1 MQMQT
6 FSYDN
11 KIVKYFVY
19 ATLFWAVMA
28 FFFGVLVA
36 TLLFFPTLP
45 EVIFGTDDGSVKG
58 FGGTIQGLI
67 NSQGTLGFGRL
78 RMIHTTFAVFAF
90 VGNSFFSGAYYS
102 LQRLLKTRMYSD
114 VMSWTVFWGWQ
125 LFIVASFVTFI
136 LGFNT
141 SKEYAEHEW
150 PIDILIALVWV
161 LFGVQMFLTIAKR
174 RVRHLYVAIWFYI
187 GTWAGITMLHVFNN
201 LELPVH
207 FSLAAPKSYSLYSG
221 VQDALIQWWYG
232 HNAVAF
238 FLTTPVL
245 GLMYYFVPKA
255 ANRPVFSYK
264 LSIIHFWSL
273 IFIYIW
279 AGPHHL
285 IYTALPGWVQAVGTG
300 FSIMLIAPS
309 WGGMLNG
316 LLTLRGSWDKV
327 RENPILKF
335 FVVALTCYGMATFEG
350 PLLATKTLNKIGH
363 FTDWVPAHVHV
374 GTLGWNGFMAF
385 GIIYYLIP
393 KMFNTKLA
401 SVKLA
406 NAHFW
411 IGTFGILFWVIPMYV
426 AGWTQGL
433 MWKQFADD
441 GTLAY
446 PNFLQTVTILKDYL
460 YPLRAL
466 GGTLYLIGAIL
477 MIVNVVKTIRTGSFV
492 NNEEVQAPALAKKSA
507 AKQQGEATHT
517 WIERTPKLL
526 TILAFVAVGI
536 GGIVEIVPT
545 MVVKS
550 NVPTISSV
558 KPYTPLEVEG
568 RDIYIREGCN
578 ACHTQMVR
586 PFRDEVKRYGEYSK
600 AGEFVYDYPFLWG
613 SKRTGPDLHREG
625 GKNPDAWHYKH
636 MWNPRE
642 TSDGSI
648 MPRYPWIIENA
659 LDVTYTADKMQALST
674 LGVPYQEEDFD
685 SMAVSMQRQAIAIE
699 KNIFNDAPDLKE
711 LWANREAEA
720 KATGES
726 FVPLRD
732 REIVAL
738 IAYLQRLGTDISAQE
753 TQTASN

>member
-11 KIVKYFVY
+11 KIVKYFLY

-45 EVIFGTDDGSVKG
+45 EYIFGSDDGTI
-58 FGGTIQGLI
+58 GGNIQGLI

-90 VGNSFFSGAYYS
+90 VGNSFFTGAYYS
-102 LQRLLKTRMYSD
+102 MQRLLKTRMYSD
-114 VMSWTVFWGWQ
+114 VLSWIVFWGWQ
-125 LFIVASFVTFI
+125 LFIVLSFVTFI
-136 LGFNT
+136 LGYNT

-161 LFGVQMFLTIAKR
+161 LFGAQMFLTIAKR

-187 GTWAGITMLHVFNN
+187 GTWAAITMLHVFNN
-201 LELPVH
+201 LEIPVT
-207 FSLAAPKSYSLYSG
+207 FSLTAPKSYSLYSG
-221 VQDALIQWWYG
+221 VQDALVQWWYG

-238 FLTTPVL
+238 FLTTPIL

-264 LSIIHFWSL
+264 LSIVHFWSL

-285 IYTALPGWVQAVGTG
+285 LYTALPGWAQALGTG

-316 LLTLRGSWDKV
+316 LLTLRGAWDKV

-374 GTLGWNGFMAF
+374 GTLGWNGFIAF
-385 GIIYYLIP
+385 GMIYYLAP
-393 KMFNTKLA
+393 KLFNTKLA
-401 SVKLA
+401 SVKMA

-433 MWKQFADD
+433 MWKQFAAD
-441 GTLAY
+441 GTLEY
-446 PNFLQTVTILKDYL
+446 GNFLQTVTILKQWL
-460 YPLRAL
+460 YPLRAF
-466 GGTLYLIGAIL
+466 GGTLYLIGSIL
-477 MIVNVVKTIRTGSFV
+477 MVINVWKTVKSGSFIA
-492 NNEEVQAPALAKKSA
+492 NEEAEAPALAPKTASRT
-507 AKQQGEATHT
+507 QGEGVHS
-517 WIERTPKLL
+517 WMERTPMVL
-526 TILAFVAVGI
+526 TIAAVLTLAVG
-536 GGIVEIVPT
+536 GLVEIAPT
-545 MVVKS
+545 IVVKS

-558 KPYTPLEVEG
+558 KPYTPLELEG
-568 RDIYIREGCN
+568 RDLYIREGCN
-578 ACHTQMVR
+578 ACHTQMIR

-636 MWNPRE
+636 MWNPRS

-648 MPRYPWIIENA
+648 MPRYPWLIENK
-659 LDVTYTADKMQALST
+659 LDRELTRDKMKSMVA
-674 LGVPYQEEDFD
+674 LGVPYEQEDFD
-685 SMAVSMQRQAIAIE
+685 SMQVSMNKQAVAIE
-699 KNIFNDAPDLKE
+699 TSIFKDANDLKD
-711 LWANREAEA
+711 LYAKKEAEA
-720 KATGES
+720 KAEGKE

-732 REIVAL
+732 REITAL
-738 IAYLQRLGTDISAQE
+738 IAYLQRLGTDISAEQVE
-753 TQTASN
+753 TASN

>member
-11 KIVKYFVY
+11 KIVKYFLY

-45 EVIFGTDDGSVKG
+45 EYIFGSDDGTI
-58 FGGTIQGLI
+58 GGNIQGLI

-90 VGNSFFSGAYYS
+90 VGNSFFTGAYYS
-102 LQRLLKTRMYSD
+102 MQRLLKTRMYSD
-114 VMSWTVFWGWQ
+114 VLSWIVFWRWQ
-125 LFIVASFVTFI
+125 LFIVLSFVTFI
-136 LGFNT
+136 LGYNT

-161 LFGVQMFLTIAKR
+161 LFGAQMFLTIAKR

-187 GTWAGITMLHVFNN
+187 GTWAAITMLHVFNN
-201 LELPVH
+201 LEIPVT
-207 FSLAAPKSYSLYSG
+207 FSLTAPKSYSLYSG
-221 VQDALIQWWYG
+221 VQDALVQWWYG

-238 FLTTPVL
+238 FLTTPIL

-264 LSIIHFWSL
+264 LSIVHFWSL

-285 IYTALPGWVQAVGTG
+285 LYTALPGWAQALGTG

-316 LLTLRGSWDKV
+316 LLTLRGAWDKV

-374 GTLGWNGFMAF
+374 GTLGWNGFIAF
-385 GIIYYLIP
+385 GMIYYLVP
-393 KMFNTKLA
+393 KLFGTKLA
-401 SVKLA
+401 SVKMA

-433 MWKQFADD
+433 MWKQFAAD
-441 GTLAY
+441 GTLEY
-446 PNFLQTVTILKDYL
+446 GNFLQTVTILKQWL
-460 YPLRAL
+460 YPLRAF
-466 GGTLYLIGAIL
+466 GGTLYLIGSIL
-477 MIVNVVKTIRTGSFV
+477 MVINVWKTVKSGSFIA
-492 NNEEVQAPALAKKSA
+492 NEEAEAPALAPKTASRT
-507 AKQQGEATHT
+507 QGEGVHS
-517 WIERTPKLL
+517 WMERTPMVL
-526 TILAFVAVGI
+526 TIAAVLTLAVG
-536 GGIVEIVPT
+536 GLVEIVPT
-545 MVVKS
+545 IVVKS

-558 KPYTPLEVEG
+558 KPYTPLELEG
-568 RDIYIREGCN
+568 RDLYIREGCN
-578 ACHTQMVR
+578 ACHTQMIR

-636 MWNPRE
+636 MWNPRS

-648 MPRYPWIIENA
+648 MPRYPWLIENK
-659 LDVTYTADKMQALST
+659 LDRELTRDKMKSMVA
-674 LGVPYQEEDFD
+674 LGVPYEQEDFD
-685 SMAVSMQRQAIAIE
+685 SMQVSMNKQAVAIE
-699 KNIFNDAPDLKE
+699 TSIFKDANDLKD
-711 LWANREAEA
+711 LYAKKEAEA
-720 KATGES
+720 KAEGKE

-732 REIVAL
+732 REITAL
-738 IAYLQRLGTDISAQE
+738 IAYLQRLGTDISAEQVE
-753 TQTASN
+753 TASN

>member
-11 KIVKYFVY
+11 KIVKYFLY

-45 EVIFGTDDGSVKG
+45 EYIFGSDDGTI
-58 FGGTIQGLI
+58 GGNIQGLI

-90 VGNSFFSGAYYS
+90 VGNSFLTGAYYS
-102 LQRLLKTRMYSD
+102 MQRLLKTRMYSD
-114 VMSWTVFWGWQ
+114 VLSWIVFWGWQ
-125 LFIVASFVTFI
+125 LFIVLSFVTFI
-136 LGFNT
+136 LGYNT

-161 LFGVQMFLTIAKR
+161 LFGAQMFLTIAKR

-187 GTWAGITMLHVFNN
+187 GTWAAITMLHVFNN
-201 LELPVH
+201 LEIPVT
-207 FSLAAPKSYSLYSG
+207 FSLTAPKSYSLYSG
-221 VQDALIQWWYG
+221 VQDALVQWWYG

-238 FLTTPVL
+238 FLTTPIL

-264 LSIIHFWSL
+264 LSIVHFWSL

-285 IYTALPGWVQAVGTG
+285 LYTALPGWAQALGTG

-309 WGGMLNG
+309 WGCMLNG
-316 LLTLRGSWDKV
+316 LLTLRGAWDKV

-374 GTLGWNGFMAF
+374 GTLGWNGFITF
-385 GIIYYLIP
+385 GMIYYLVP
-393 KMFNTKLA
+393 KLFGTKLA
-401 SVKLA
+401 SVKMA

-433 MWKQFADD
+433 MWKQFAAD
-441 GTLAY
+441 GTLEY
-446 PNFLQTVTILKDYL
+446 GNFLQTVTILKQWL
-460 YPLRAL
+460 YPLRAF
-466 GGTLYLIGAIL
+466 GGTLYLIGSIL
-477 MIVNVVKTIRTGSFV
+477 MVINVWKTVKSGSFIA
-492 NNEEVQAPALAKKSA
+492 NEEAEAPALAPKTASRT
-507 AKQQGEATHT
+507 QGEGVHS
-517 WIERTPKLL
+517 WMERTPMVL
-526 TILAFVAVGI
+526 TIAAVLTLAVG
-536 GGIVEIVPT
+536 GLVEIVPT
-545 MVVKS
+545 IVVKS

-558 KPYTPLEVEG
+558 KPYTPLELEG
-568 RDIYIREGCN
+568 RDLYIREGCN
-578 ACHTQMVR
+578 ACHTQMIR

-636 MWNPRE
+636 MWNPRS

-648 MPRYPWIIENA
+648 MPRYPWLIENK
-659 LDVTYTADKMQALST
+659 LDRELTRDKMKSMVA
-674 LGVPYQEEDFD
+674 LGVPYEQEDFD
-685 SMAVSMQRQAIAIE
+685 SMQVSMNKQAVAIE
-699 KNIFNDAPDLKE
+699 TSIFKDANDLKD
-711 LWANREAEA
+711 LYAKKEAEA
-720 KATGES
+720 KAEGKE

-732 REIVAL
+732 REITAL
-738 IAYLQRLGTDISAQE
+738 IAYLQRLGTDISAEQVE
-753 TQTASN
+753 TASN

>member
-45 EVIFGTDDGSVKG
+45 EWIFGTDDGSV
-58 FGGTIQGLI
+58 GGIGGSIQGLV
-67 NSQGTLGFGRL
+67 NSQGKLGYGRL

-90 VGNSFFSGAYYS
+90 VGNIFFAGAYYS

-114 VMSWTVFWGWQ
+114 VLSWIVFWGWQ
-125 LFIVASFVTFI
+125 LFIILSFVTFI
-136 LGFNT
+136 LGYNS

-150 PIDILIALVWV
+150 PIDLLIAVVWV
-161 LFGVQMFLTIAKR
+161 LFGAQMFLTISKR
-174 RVRHLYVAIWFYI
+174 RVRHLYVAIWFFI

-201 LELPVH
+201 LELPVT
-207 FSLAAPKSYSLYSG
+207 FNPLAPKSYSIYSG
-221 VQDALIQWWYG
+221 VQDALVQWWYG

-238 FLTTPVL
+238 FLTTPIL

-264 LSIIHFWSL
+264 LSIVHFWSL

-285 IYTALPGWVQAVGTG
+285 IYTALPGWAQAVGTG

-316 LLTLRGSWDKV
+316 LLTLRGAWDKV
-327 RENPILKF
+327 RENPVLKF

-385 GIIYYLIP
+385 GVVYYLIP
-393 KMFNTKLA
+393 KLFNTKLA
-401 SVKLA
+401 SIKLA

-411 IGTFGILFWVIPMYV
+411 IATFGILFWVIPMYV

-433 MWKQFADD
+433 MWKQFSDD
-441 GTLAY
+441 GTLEY
-446 PNFLQTVTILKDYL
+446 SNFLQTVTILKVWL
-460 YPLRAL
+460 YPMRAF
-466 GGTLYLIGAIL
+466 GGLLYLIGAFL
-477 MIVNVVKTIRTGSFV
+477 MIANVIKTVKAGTFV
-492 NNEEVQAPALAKKSA
+492 ANEEAEAPALAPKSSSRVE
-507 AKQQGEATHT
+507 GETVHT
-517 WIERTPKLL
+517 WVERTPIVL
-526 TILAFVAVGI
+526 TIAAVITLAVG
-536 GGIVEIVPT
+536 GLVEIVPT
-545 MVVKS
+545 IVIKS
-550 NVPTISSV
+550 NIPTISSV
-558 KPYTPLEVEG
+558 KPYTPLELEG
-568 RDIYIREGCN
+568 RDLYIREGCN
-578 ACHTQMVR
+578 ACHTQMIR

-600 AGEFVYDYPFLWG
+600 AGEFVYDHPFLWG
-613 SKRTGPDLHREG
+613 SKRTGPDLHRQG
-625 GKNPDAWHYKH
+625 AKNPDAWHYKH
-636 MWNPRE
+636 MWNPRS

-648 MPRYPWIIENA
+648 MPRYPWLIENT
-659 LDVTYTADKMQALST
+659 LNTDLTKDKLKSMVM
-674 LGVPYQEEDFD
+674 LGVPYQQEDLD
-685 SMAVSMQRQAIAIE
+685 SMEVSMAKQALAIE
-699 KNIFNDAPDLKE
+699 QSIFNDAKDLKD
-711 LWANREAEA
+711 LYAKKEAEA
-720 KATGES
+720 KAEGKK

-732 REIVAL
+732 REITAL
-738 IAYLQRLGTDISAQE
+738 IAYLQRLGTDISADKIE
-753 TQTASN
+753 TVSN

>member
-11 KIVKYFVY
+11 KIVKYFLY

-45 EVIFGTDDGSVKG
+45 EYIFGSDDGTI
-58 FGGTIQGLI
+58 GGNIQGLI

-90 VGNSFFSGAYYS
+90 VGNSFFTGAYYS
-102 LQRLLKTRMYSD
+102 MQRLLKTRMYSD
-114 VMSWTVFWGWQ
+114 VLSWIVFWGWQ
-125 LFIVASFVTFI
+125 LFIVLSFVTFI
-136 LGFNT
+136 LGYNT

-161 LFGVQMFLTIAKR
+161 LFGAQMFLTIAKR

-187 GTWAGITMLHVFNN
+187 GTWAAITMLHVFNN
-201 LELPVH
+201 LEIPVT
-207 FSLAAPKSYSLYSG
+207 FSLTAPKSYSLYSG
-221 VQDALIQWWYG
+221 VQDALVQWWYG

-238 FLTTPVL
+238 FLTTPIL

-264 LSIIHFWSL
+264 LSIVHFWSL

-285 IYTALPGWVQAVGTG
+285 LYTALPGWAQALGTG

-316 LLTLRGSWDKV
+316 LLTLRGAWDKV

-374 GTLGWNGFMAF
+374 GTLGWNGFIAF
-385 GIIYYLIP
+385 GMIYYLVP
-393 KMFNTKLA
+393 KLFGTKLA
-401 SVKLA
+401 SVKMA

-433 MWKQFADD
+433 MWKQFAAD
-441 GTLAY
+441 GTLEY
-446 PNFLQTVTILKDYL
+446 GNFLQTVTILKQWL
-460 YPLRAL
+460 YPLRAF
-466 GGTLYLIGAIL
+466 GGTLYLIGSIL
-477 MIVNVVKTIRTGSFV
+477 MVINVWKTVKSGSFIA
-492 NNEEVQAPALAKKSA
+492 NEEAEAPALAPKTASRT
-507 AKQQGEATHT
+507 QGEGVHS
-517 WIERTPKLL
+517 WMERTPMVL
-526 TILAFVAVGI
+526 TIAAVLTLAVG
-536 GGIVEIVPT
+536 GLVEIVPT
-545 MVVKS
+545 IVVKS

-558 KPYTPLEVEG
+558 KPYTPLELEG
-568 RDIYIREGCN
+568 RDLYIREGCN
-578 ACHTQMVR
+578 ACHTQMIR

-636 MWNPRE
+636 MWNPRS

-648 MPRYPWIIENA
+648 MPRYPWLIENK
-659 LDVTYTADKMQALST
+659 LNRELTRDKMKSMVA
-674 LGVPYQEEDFD
+674 LGVPYEQEDFD
-685 SMAVSMQRQAIAIE
+685 SMQVSMNKQAVAIE
-699 KNIFNDAPDLKE
+699 TSIFKDANDLKD
-711 LWANREAEA
+711 LYAKKEAEA
-720 KATGES
+720 KAEGKE

-732 REIVAL
+732 REITAL
-738 IAYLQRLGTDISAQE
+738 IAYLQRLGTDISAEQVE
-753 TQTASN
+753 TASN

>member
-45 EVIFGTDDGSVKG
+45 EVIFGTDDGTVKG
-58 FGGTIQGLI
+58 SGAGIQGLV
-67 NSQGTLGFGRL
+67 NSQGVLGYGRL

-102 LQRLLKTRMYSD
+102 IQRLLKTRMYSD
-114 VMSWTVFWGWQ
+114 VLSWTIFWGWQ
-125 LFIVASFVTFI
+125 LFIVSSFVTFI
-136 LGFNT
+136 LGYNT

-150 PIDILIALVWV
+150 PIDILIAVVW
-161 LFGVQMFLTIAKR
+161 LTFGFQMFMTIAKR
-174 RVRHLYVAIWFYI
+174 RVRHLYVAIWFFI
-187 GTWAGITMLHVFNN
+187 GTWAGITLLHVFNN
-201 LELPVH
+201 LELPVS
-207 FSLAAPKSYSLYSG
+207 FNPLAPKSYSIYSG
-221 VQDALIQWWYG
+221 VQDALVQWWYG

-238 FLTTPVL
+238 FLTTPIL

-285 IYTALPGWVQAVGTG
+285 LYTALPGWAQALGTG

-327 RENPILKF
+327 RENPVLKF

-385 GIIYYLIP
+385 GVVYFLVP
-393 KMFNTKLA
+393 KLFNTRLA

-446 PNFLQTVTILKDYL
+446 GNFLQTVTILKQWL
-460 YPLRAL
+460 YPLRAF
-466 GGTLYLIGAIL
+466 GGTLYLTGAIL
-477 MIVNVVKTIRTGSFV
+477 MVINVIKTVKAGSFV
-492 NNEEVQAPALAKKSA
+492 NNEEVTAPALAPKSA
-507 AKQQGEATHT
+507 ARAEGETVHT
-517 WIERTPKLL
+517 WIERMPIVL
-526 TILAFVAVGI
+526 TIGSVLTLAVG
-536 GGIVEIVPT
+536 GLVEIVPT
-545 MVVKS
+545 LTVKS
-550 NVPTISSV
+550 NIPTISSI
-558 KPYTPLEVEG
+558 KPYTPLELEG
-568 RDIYIREGCN
+568 RDLYIREGCN
-578 ACHTQMVR
+578 ACHTQMIR

-600 AGEFVYDYPFLWG
+600 AGEFVYDHPFLWG

-625 GKNPDAWHYKH
+625 GKNPDAWHYKL

-648 MPRYPWIIENA
+648 MPRYPWLVENS
-659 LDVTYTADKMQALST
+659 LDESLTKDKMKAMVS
-674 LGVPYQEEDFD
+674 LGVPYEQEDFD
-685 SMAVSMQRQAIAIE
+685 SMRVSMDRQALAIE
-699 KNIFNDAPDLKE
+699 QSIFKDASDLKD
-711 LWANREAEA
+711 LWSKKEAEA
-720 KATGES
+720 KAAGEE
-726 FVPLRD
+726 FVPLRN
-732 REIVAL
+732 REITAL
-738 IAYLQRLGTDISAQE
+738 IAYLQRLGTDISADQIE
-753 TQTASN
+753 TASN

>member
-45 EVIFGTDDGSVKG
+45 EVIFGSDDGSVKG

-125 LFIVASFVTFI
+125 LFIVSSFVTFI

-207 FSLAAPKSYSLYSG
+207 FSLTAPKSYSAYSG
-221 VQDALIQWWYG
+221 VQDALVQWWYG

-285 IYTALPGWVQAVGTG
+285 LYTSLPGWVQAVGTG

-477 MIVNVVKTIRTGSFV
+477 MVINVIKTVRKGSFV
-492 NNEEVQAPALAKKSA
+492 NNEEVQAPALPKKSA
-507 AKQQGEATHT
+507 LRQEGETVHT

-526 TILAFVAVGI
+526 TILAFLAVAI
-536 GGIVEIVPT
+536 GGAVEILPT
-545 MVVKS
+545 LIVKS
-550 NVPTISSV
+550 NIPTISSV

-659 LDVTYTADKMQALST
+659 LDVTHTADKMQTLLT

-711 LWANREAEA
+711 LWANREGEA
-720 KATGES
+720 KANGET

>member
-11 KIVKYFVY
+11 KIVKYFLY

-45 EVIFGTDDGSVKG
+45 EYIFGSDDGTI
-58 FGGTIQGLI
+58 GGNIQGLV

-90 VGNSFFSGAYYS
+90 VGNSFFTGAYYS
-102 LQRLLKTRMYSD
+102 MQRLLKTRMYSD
-114 VMSWTVFWGWQ
+114 VLSWIVFWGWQ
-125 LFIVASFVTFI
+125 LFIVLSFVTFI
-136 LGFNT
+136 LGYNT

-161 LFGVQMFLTIAKR
+161 LFGAQMFLTIAKR

-187 GTWAGITMLHVFNN
+187 GTWAAITMLHVFNN
-201 LELPVH
+201 LEIPVT
-207 FSLAAPKSYSLYSG
+207 FSLTAPKSYSLYSG
-221 VQDALIQWWYG
+221 VQDALVQWWYG

-238 FLTTPVL
+238 FLTTPIL

-264 LSIIHFWSL
+264 LSIVHFWSL

-285 IYTALPGWVQAVGTG
+285 IYTSLPGWAQALGTG

-316 LLTLRGSWDKV
+316 LLTLRGAWDKV

-335 FVVALTCYGMATFEG
+335 FVVALTCYGMVTFEG

-374 GTLGWNGFMAF
+374 GTLGWNGFIAF
-385 GIIYYLIP
+385 GMIYYLVP
-393 KMFNTKLA
+393 KLFGTKLA
-401 SVKLA
+401 SVKMA

-433 MWKQFADD
+433 MWKQFAAD
-441 GTLAY
+441 GTLEY
-446 PNFLQTVTILKDYL
+446 GNFLQTVTILKQWL
-460 YPLRAL
+460 YPLRAF
-466 GGTLYLIGAIL
+466 GGTLYLIGSIL
-477 MIVNVVKTIRTGSFV
+477 MVINVWKTVKSGSFIA
-492 NNEEVQAPALAKKSA
+492 NEEAEAPALAPKTASRT
-507 AKQQGEATHT
+507 QGEGVHS
-517 WIERTPKLL
+517 WMERTPMVL
-526 TILAFVAVGI
+526 TIAAVLTLAVG
-536 GGIVEIVPT
+536 GLVEIVPT
-545 MVVKS
+545 IVVKS

-558 KPYTPLEVEG
+558 KPYTPLELEG
-568 RDIYIREGCN
+568 RDLYIREGCN
-578 ACHTQMVR
+578 ACHTQMIR

-636 MWNPRE
+636 MWNPRS

-648 MPRYPWIIENA
+648 MPRYPWLIENK
-659 LDVTYTADKMQALST
+659 LNRELTRDKMKSMVA
-674 LGVPYQEEDFD
+674 LGVPYEQEDFD
-685 SMAVSMQRQAIAIE
+685 SMQVSMNKQAVAIE
-699 KNIFNDAPDLKE
+699 TSIFKDANDLKD
-711 LWANREAEA
+711 LYAKKEAEA
-720 KATGES
+720 KAEGKE

-732 REIVAL
+732 REITAL
-738 IAYLQRLGTDISAQE
+738 IAYLQRLGTDISAEQVE
-753 TQTASN
+753 TASN